1 MNFRMQIAELL
12 AMSNS
17 VALPPTAADP
27 RPYYLKDL
35 ERAAVEKVIPK
46 AAPHSDKISATKN
59 KKHK

>member
-1 MNFRMQIAELL
+1 MQIAELL

-17 VALPPTAADP
+17 VALPPTAAAADP

-35 ERAAVEKVIPK
+35 ERGAAEKAIPK
-46 AAPHSDKISATKN
+46 PVPSSNKISANKN